1 MFSRFTYKQKT
12 GLLISAGLILLFIG
26 YKIAIS
32 PTLSLAGKID
42 VQENKIEKA
51 KTANSDISRGLKSL
65 AILKRKVGKT
75 SPSFEAFQKE
85 LLNSVV
91 PFAEKNKIKISEIKL
106 PHKAPK
112 NNYEIQTLQIECK
125 ASFKLLTKLLNHIQ
139 KENIGRVCSVNYE
152 LRKNHKLKRRFLY
165 ATFYVQNYLAL

>member
-1 MFSRFTYKQKT
+1 MFSHFTYKQKT
-12 GLLISAGLILLFIG
+12 GLLITASLLLLFVG

-32 PTLSLAGKID
+32 PTLGLLSKID
-42 VQENKIEKA
+42 AQETKIEKA
-51 KTANSDISRGLKSL
+51 KTANSDISTAVKNI
-65 AILKRKVGKT
+65 AVLKRKVGKT
-75 SPSFEAFQKE
+75 SPSFEAFQE
-85 LLNSVV
+85 DLLNSVV
-91 PFAEKNKIKISEIKL
+91 PFAEENKIKISKIKL

-125 ASFKLLTKLLNHIQ
+125 ASFKALTELLDHIQ

>member
-12 GLLISAGLILLFIG
+12 GILIVGALLLLFIG

-32 PTLSLAGKID
+32 PTFALLGKID
-42 VQENKIEKA
+42 VQETKINKA
-51 KTANSDISRGLKSL
+51 KTANSDISKALKSL
-65 AILKRKVGKT
+65 ALLKTKVGKT
-75 SPSFEAFQKE
+75 SPSFEEFQKE

-91 PFAEKNKIKISEIKL
+91 PFAETKKIKISEIKL
-106 PHKAPK
+106 PHKASK

-125 ASFKLLTKLLNHIQ
+125 ANFKALTELLNHIQ

-152 LRKNHKLKRRFLY
+152 LRKDYKLKRRFLY

>member
-12 GLLISAGLILLFIG
+12 GLLISVGLILLFFG
-26 YKIAIS
+26 YKIAIV
-32 PTLSLAGKID
+32 PTLSLVDKIEL
-42 VQENKIEKA
+42 QETKIEKA

-112 NNYEIQTLQIECK
+112 NNYEIQTLQIVCK
-125 ASFKLLTKLLNHIQ
+125 ASFRSITNLLDHIQ
-139 KENIGRVCSVNYE
+139 KENIGRVCSINYE

>member
-1 MFSRFTYKQKT
+1 MFSRFTYRQKT
-12 GLLISAGLILLFIG
+12 GLLIAASLLLLFVG

-32 PTLSLAGKID
+32 PTFKLLSKID
-42 VQENKIEKA
+42 VQESKIEKA
-51 KTANSDISRGLKSL
+51 KTANSDISRSLKNL
-65 AILKRKVGKT
+65 AVLKRKVGKT

-125 ASFKLLTKLLNHIQ
+125 ASFKALTELLDHIQ